1 MNLTFSRS
9 SEQLKAAISRKVGL
23 GESGHDGAEDQR
35 SFIVAGDISD
45 YSVGLT
51 LGQVR
56 SFDARGRSPHV
67 RSSRPPIVGPRSRGS
82 LPRLPCNDSHQAM
95 TLTPAKKSRNRFGAR
110 APRS

>member
-67 RSSRPPIVGPRSRGS
+67 RSSRPPIVGPRGRGS
-82 LPRLPCNDSHQAM
+82 LPRLPYYYQRERGADKC
-95 TLTPAKKSRNRFGAR
+95 PAR
-110 APRS
+110 

>member
-23 GESGHDGAEDQR
+23 GESGREGAEDQR

-51 LGQVR
+51 LGQAR
-56 SFDARGRSPHV
+56 SFDARGRSPHM
-67 RSSRPPIVGPRSRGS
+67 RSSRPPIVVPRSRGRS
-82 LPRLPCNDSHQAM
+82 PGYLANDSHQAM
-95 TLTPAKKSRNRFGAR
+95 TLTPAKN
-110 APRS
+110 P